1 MYVQVVSIV
10 FQSSMYVDVNNTWQ
24 LSKGEN
30 FDFTD
35 HDNFDETLLIKNAI
49 FRMVYCWACH
59 RRRRCLFRRLPSAY
73 LLILRKMYVTHNC
86 LKRDFLPTWTFVFSF
101 IVVDVILLFLNRI
114 ASAPVQF
121 RSISIDQ
128 SHL

>member
-1 MYVQVVSIV
+1 M
-10 FQSSMYVDVNNTWQ
+10 
-24 LSKGEN
+24 SKGEN

-35 HDNFDETLLIKNAI
+35 HDNFDETLLIKMQFSERCIA
-49 FRMVYCWACH
+49 VLVTVV
-59 RRRRCLFRRLPSAY
+59 RRCLFRRLPSAY

-101 IVVDVILLFLNRI
+101 IVDVILLFLNRI